1 MPPIVIEGALS
12 IRVIWLLSGAL
23 LGENVLHA
31 NIGAGAV
38 VDQAMANTIAGH
50 AGTAHSGS
58 GLNALQPTT
67 ITLDRVDIRDV
78 RTPNQPLLSGNVG
91 SAGTSAAELLPRGN
105 ALVVTARTALA
116 GKSFRGRT
124 YVPGLDETTSG
135 ADGRAT
141 AAATTATV
149 DFLDQFNTAM
159 TGSGWPL
166 GVASLFS
173 EKVRRPEGIITN
185 ITGFVSRNGIFDRQ
199 WRRAMR

>member
-1 MPPIVIEGALS
+1 MPPIVIEGTLS

-31 NIGAGAV
+31 NIGAGSV

-50 AGTAHSGS
+50 LVSAHGTS
-58 GLNALQPTT
+58 GLNGIQPTSV
-67 ITLDRVDIRDV
+67 TLDRVDIRDV
-78 RTPNQPLLSGNVG
+78 RTPNQPLISGAVG
-91 SAGTSAAELLPRGN
+91 SAGTSVAELLPRGN

-124 YVPGLDETTSG
+124 YIPGLDETTSG
-135 ADGRAT
+135 ADGRAVP
-141 AAATTATV
+141 AATTATV
-149 DFLDQFNTAM
+149 AFLDDFNGLM

-166 GVASLFS
+166 GVGSLF
-173 EKVRRPEGIITN
+173 EAGVRRSPGIITN

-199 WRRAMR
+199 WRRALR